1 MRSKIVNTTNE
12 MLEIADG
19 LGSGVSPEKIRTS
32 ISYGE
37 DWLQEIKDRGDK
49 NTGNIKLLCSFAFL
63 ESLILHTY
71 SILG

>member
-12 MLEIADG
+12 MREIADG

-49 NTGNIKLLCSFAFL
+49 NNNIKLLCSFAFKHL
-63 ESLILHTY
+63 HNLLHTY